1 MTKPLADTKLI
12 LDRLDDLISRMEGCV
27 SSPWF
32 STAQTAQYL
41 RCSRRKIEDLTRR
54 GLLPF
59 SRQDPTSPKSP
70 RLYHRK
76 HLDTYLIIGKNLQS
90 QRLTPEEKRLVK
102 RLAL

>member
-12 LDRLDDLISRMEGCV
+12 LDRLNDLISRMEGPV

-32 STAQTAQYL
+32 TSAQTAQYL
-41 RCSRRKIEDLTRR
+41 HCSRRKIEDLTRR

-70 RLYHRK
+70 RLYHRR
-76 HLDTYLIIGKNLQS
+76 HLDAYLITGKNLLS
-90 QRLTPEEKRLVK
+90 RRLSLEEKRLVK
-102 RLAL
+102 QLAL

>member
-12 LDRLDDLISRMEGCV
+12 LERLDDLINRMEGPV

-32 STAQTAQYL
+32 TTAQAAQYL

-59 SRQDPTSPKSP
+59 TRQDPTSLQSP
-70 RLYHRK
+70 RLYHRR
-76 HLDTYLIIGKNLQS
+76 HLDIYLITGKNLQS

-102 RLAL
+102 QLAL